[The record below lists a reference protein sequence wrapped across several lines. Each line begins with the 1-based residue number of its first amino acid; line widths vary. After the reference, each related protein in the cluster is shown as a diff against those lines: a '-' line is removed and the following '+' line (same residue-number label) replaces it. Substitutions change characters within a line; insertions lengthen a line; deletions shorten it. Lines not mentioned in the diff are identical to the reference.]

1 MGQDIVHLRVVATS
15 SERSEGMNAG
25 VVLWLLERRKHRVL
39 VTLILGNVV
48 ANETSPIVLDRSLG
62 GGGGWPAM
70 LGSTVLVGKARR
82 QLNYASIS
90 TADRV
95 YSHLQ
100 RDYQSVCAPYRR
112 LPLPVGLEPHVYLR
126 SDTSWPTAKLLDWLL
141 GEDQVVIYM
150 R

>member
-1 MGQDIVHLRVVATS
+1 
-15 SERSEGMNAG
+15 
-25 VVLWLLERRKHRVL
+25 VL

-48 ANETSPIVLDRSLG
+48 ANETWPIVLDRSLG

-70 LGSTVLVGKARR
+70 LGSTVLVSKTRR
-82 QLNYASIS
+82 QLNYPSIS
-90 TADRV
+90 TADRL

-100 RDYQSVCAPYRR
+100 RDYQSVRAPYRR